1 MISGEDFLV
10 SARSRALSKRR
21 TGLCYRARNTLTPE
35 YKYEG
40 VGEGLANVAHR
51 ISMSVA
57 AKNSPDLPLPPG
69 TRVLVPCVP
78 YECACTALHSI
89 ARKLVSTGQPER

>member
-35 YKYEG
+35 YKYFRKDLANGG
-40 VGEGLANVAHR
+40 VGNSGYLVC
-51 ISMSVA
+51 A
-57 AKNSPDLPLPPG
+57 A
-69 TRVLVPCVP
+69 
-78 YECACTALHSI
+78 
-89 ARKLVSTGQPER
+89 